1 MGKIKLKTHKGTKKS
16 LTKRNSGSVKFKKP
30 GAGHLTGK
38 YSADR
43 NRFCTNRDYMGT
55 ADAYGHIVDCRDVCL
70 LSCVLPCSRE
80 RSFVL

>member
-16 LTKRNSGSVKFKKP
+16 FTKRNSGSVKFKKP

-43 NRFCTNRDYMGT
+43 
-55 ADAYGHIVDCRDVCL
+55 
-70 LSCVLPCSRE
+70 SRNL
-80 RSFVL
+80 RKGSFYLIDPLIFLNLN